1 MLLNGEIELQLP
13 KMYCLTA
20 KYLPWRDAKAAER
33 FKEAGLDVEFFY
45 GLNGT
50 AWGLTTT
57 TTVWDAERDNPYRIS
72 PGQASITISKM
83 MLLQHALD
91 KGNEE
96 IIMFE
101 NDVKFCDNF
110 KEEFAKSYAALPD
123 DWEAVHIGF
132 CCDGGKPKTPVNDRV
147 QIIPGVLCCHA
158 LMFKRPAMKLAME
171 TLRDSYGGTPSDTIL
186 AHKVYPK
193 LKHFCLVPQ
202 LAFQDQTTSEAAK
215 YEVYTDIQ
223 GWTTADILQ
232 IYDEQLTGFGRSPA
246 KVVEVGTWKG
256 RSAIY
261 MASEIKRRHKN
272 VEFFCIDTWEGNA
285 DEPDMQE
292 LIKDA
297 NSKGGLY
304 QEFIRN
310 INRTGVA
317 DYIIPL
323 RMTSVEGAK
332 QFADRSLDFCYI
344 DAGHSYENVLA
355 DLEAYYP
362 KMKPGT
368 SICGHDIARDSVRRA
383 VKDFCAK
390 VGKSHREYVESWI
403 IDGCHA

>member
-1 MLLNGEIELQLP
+1 MESDLKTP

-57 TTVWDAERDNPYRIS
+57 TTVWDAERENPYRIS

-91 KGNEE
+91 MGDEE
-96 IIMFE
+96 IILFE

-110 KEEFAKSYAALPD
+110 KEEFAKSYAALPA
-123 DWEAVHIGF
+123 DWEAVHIGY
-132 CCDGGKPKTPVNDRV
+132 CCESGKPTKIVNER
-147 QIIPGVLCCHA
+147 IKEINWPLCCHA
-158 LMFKRPAMKLAME
+158 LMFKRSAMKLALE
-171 TLRDSYGGTPSDTIL
+171 QLRDNYGGTPSDTVL
-186 AHKVYPK
+186 AKKVYPK
-193 LKHFCLVPQ
+193 LKHYCFVPQ
-202 LAFQDQTTSEAAK
+202 LAFQDATTSEAAK
-215 YEVYTDIQ
+215 YEVFSDVQ
-223 GWTTADILQ
+223 GWTTKDILQ
-232 IYDEQLTGFGRSPA
+232 IYDEQLTGFGGNPA
-246 KVVEVGTWKG
+246 IVVEVGTWKG

-261 MASEIKRRHKN
+261 MASEIKRRLKN
-272 VEFFCIDTWEGNA
+272 VQFYCVDTWEGNP

-297 NSKGGLY
+297 NAKGGLY
-304 QEFIRN
+304 NEFIRN

-323 RMTSVEGAK
+323 RMTSVEGAA
-332 QFADRSLDFCYI
+332 QFKDKSINFCYI

-355 DLEAYYP
+355 DLRAYYP
-362 KMKPGT
+362 KMAPGS

-383 VKDFCAK
+383 VKDFCREIGK
-390 VGKSHREYVESWI
+390 VHREYEESWI
-403 IDGCHA
+403 IDGCWV